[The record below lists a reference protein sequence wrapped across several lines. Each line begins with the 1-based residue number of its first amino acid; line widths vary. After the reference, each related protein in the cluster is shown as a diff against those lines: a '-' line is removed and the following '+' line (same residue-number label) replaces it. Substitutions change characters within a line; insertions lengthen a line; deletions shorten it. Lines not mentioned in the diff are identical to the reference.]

1 MKENIMVFAFPV
13 DGFDRKELDNMTDA
27 ELSALAEEDKSVL
40 RWKGL
45 SLFQDA
51 LNNDSVDTDN
61 RWIYFVAK

>member
-1 MKENIMVFAFPV
+1 MKENIMVLAFPV
-13 DGFDRKELDNMTDA
+13 DDFDRKELDNMTDA
-27 ELSALAEEDKSVL
+27 ELLALAEEDKSVL

-45 SLFQDA
+45 SIFQDA

>member
-1 MKENIMVFAFPV
+1 MKDNIMVFAFPV
-13 DGFDRKELDNMTDA
+13 DEFDREKLDKMTDA
-27 ELSALAEEDKSVL
+27 ELLALAEEEKSVL

>member
-1 MKENIMVFAFPV
+1 MKDNIMVFAFPV
-13 DGFDRKELDNMTDA
+13 DDFDRKKLDNMTDA
-27 ELSALAEEDKSVL
+27 ELLALAEEDKSVL

>member
-1 MKENIMVFAFPV
+1 MKDNIMVFAFPI
-13 DGFDRKELDNMTDA
+13 DGFGRKELDNMTDA
-27 ELSALAEEDKSVL
+27 ELLALAEEDKSVL

>member
-1 MKENIMVFAFPV
+1 MKENIMVFGFPV
-13 DGFDRKELDNMTDA
+13 DGFDRKKLDNMTDA
-27 ELSALAEEDKSVL
+27 ELLALAEEDKSVL